1 MAQRVQWGLYKTRAA
16 LPPPPSLNIL
26 TATLCVI
33 IAPRM
38 CVCVCRQGPL
48 GGGRPAS
55 WGRCGGQRGLRAPP
69 RACPGPKLCLHLRLI
84 EIIPGSSGFGRW
96 RVAARTVVAG
106 VGGVSGAPPIT
117 SSLFRGPAAYASRAF
132 RGAYLQP
139 CPRGRYSHD
148 NAPRGLRPL
157 CRLVGRGNRSPRY
170 SQGQAAIGPHEKL
183 S

>member
-48 GGGRPAS
+48 GRPAS

-96 RVAARTVVAG
+96 RHR
-106 VGGVSGAPPIT
+106 PWW
-117 SSLFRGPAAYASRAF
+117 RGP
-132 RGAYLQP
+132 GA
-139 CPRGRYSHD
+139 CRGRHPSHRPYFGGPLHTPLVPLEGLICSHVREG
-148 NAPRGLRPL
+148 AIRTTMPRAACALYAALSEGVIGRPGI
-157 CRLVGRGNRSPRY
+157 RRARRP
-170 SQGQAAIGPHEKL
+170 
-183 S
+183 